1 MCVCG
6 EVEMGGNGVPGGQ
19 GTGEECLCIVSKS
32 GRENESLVEMSEMG
46 EFVSLLQISS
56 G

>member
-1 MCVCG
+1 MGRGV
-6 EVEMGGNGVPGGQ
+6 VVGGNGLLGGQ

-32 GRENESLVEMSEMG
+32 GRENGSLVEMSEMG
-46 EFVSLLQISS
+46 EFVSLSQISS